1 MPSYRYLYENRR
13 IAGQPSAQAVPGL
26 KGPHAPKPG
35 YEIVPGEDARVLV
48 AYLLSL
54 KRDYSL
60 PEAEPL
66 Q

>member
-1 MPSYRYLYENRR
+1 MPSYRYLYRSRR
-13 IAGQPSAQAVPGL
+13 IAGQTSSNAVVGL
-26 KGPHAPKPG
+26 KGPHAPQPG
-35 YEIVPGEDARVLV
+35 YEVVPTEDAGVLV

-54 KRDYSL
+54 RRDYPL

>member
-1 MPSYRYLYENRR
+1 MKTEESPASPARN
-13 IAGQPSAQAVPGL
+13 AVVGL

-35 YEIVPGEDARVLV
+35 YEVVPSEDARVLV